1 MEIEQSTIFFSLP
14 LSLHLSQVE
23 LVLWDTPGS
32 EDHVQLTHIGLD
44 KKDFV
49 LLCFSLVDP
58 KSMESVRT
66 RVRKH

>member
-1 MEIEQSTIFFSLP
+1 MLHDSD
-14 LSLHLSQVE
+14 LSPDLFQVE

-32 EDHVQLTHIGLD
+32 EDHMQLTQMGLD

-58 KSMESVRT
+58 KSLESVRS
-66 RVRKH
+66 RVSQ